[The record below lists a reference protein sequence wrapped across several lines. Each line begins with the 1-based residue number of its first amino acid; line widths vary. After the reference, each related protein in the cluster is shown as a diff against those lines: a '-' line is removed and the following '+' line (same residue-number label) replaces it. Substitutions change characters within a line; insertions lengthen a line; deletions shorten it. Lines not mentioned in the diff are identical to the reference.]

1 MTPQVK
7 DTVANHEYEQSAA
20 QIRFSTRMLKWMI
33 AGLFPAL
40 IGISAIGQPPALAA
54 AAITSGAHALG
65 YPVAPATN
73 RGQSATLLPDGRW
86 LLLGGEGK
94 SGKATATATFI
105 SPDGKSHV
113 VPNQLSTVRAG
124 HAATLLP
131 DGAVLIF
138 GGVDGAGEVM
148 STLQRFDTGSGSF
161 STPEVSGLLPR
172 RGHTATVLMDG
183 RLLIAG
189 GADARGNAIYEA
201 EIYDPVT
208 KAIER
213 FNPKLDAP
221 RLNHIATLLPS
232 ADVLLWQGLDA
243 ENQAREDGELY
254 DSGVQQFS
262 ALSKA
267 AMADAMHAAKAPEV
281 AAVMATRPEEN
292 DPSAPVDQPVVI
304 RFNQPMA
311 VSTINASTVTLIG
324 PHGAVPVQVVPV
336 EQGMLAFIKPSV
348 DLLPDSRYNLFLDGV
363 KSWTGKALAFN
374 SFGFTTARL
383 VGSTGK
389 GAGSTPAKS
398 DAVNWVIEDSNVP
411 GVQGHGQEAMHAM
424 GAAPSLERQALAA
437 IARNT
442 DSEFWLPDA
451 RHFKGDWN
459 AKRGASPLQ
468 KLPPLKAPP
477 GVTALAGQILTAHGR
492 ALRSAKV
499 QIGNHTALTDETGR
513 FLLTNL
519 TPGAQALVIDGGGEG
534 RGQYG
539 YYQVRVDVKAQQT
552 NVLDYTIWSTRLD
565 PAGNVALSSPTA
577 GEVVLT
583 SPRIPGLELR
593 IPAGTIIRDHNG
605 KIVTELNMT
614 AIPIDRPPFPLPNV
628 GVPVYFTIQP
638 GGATLTS
645 VSGQALQGAR
655 LIYPNFNGLAP
666 GSRVDFW
673 NYDARGKGWYVYGQG
688 TISKDGKQAVPDAGV
703 KIYEFTGAMIS
714 LPSNAPADGPSPGSC
729 GGNGSV
735 GPSATCPKNAPPPPK
750 ACAGD
755 PVDCGTGLFL
765 NSATDLVINDIIPI
779 EISRTYRPRD
789 AASRAFG
796 IGTNFAYDIFLVGD
810 TNPWTYQELILP
822 DGGRIRFNRIS
833 PGTGYSDAVYEHK
846 SSATS
851 YYGAILKRG
860 ATSCYWDLALTNG
873 SHICFPES
881 MNSGSARHAAAL
893 SMSDRYGNAL
903 TFTRTND
910 NLTRIKSP
918 SGRTVDL
925 QYDAA
930 NRITQ
935 ATDNIGRTVQYEYD
949 AQSRLVKVTDP
960 LGNFEAFTYDSA
972 HRMLTVQDKRGNMM
986 VTNEYDGNGRV
997 AKQTYADGT
1006 TNLFAYTL
1014 DANNRVTQTDVTNER
1029 GVVKRMVFNSAGY
1042 ITSVTEA
1049 LGFPEQQLT
1058 TYEYAPTTNLLL
1070 SITDPLGRKTAYD
1083 YDTKGNMSRKTL
1095 LAGTANAVSTET
1107 TYTTDFGNVQ
1117 TFKDLT
1123 GRVTTRSYDYAG
1135 NLVQVADAEGVLF
1148 KGSYNGS
1155 GQLVASEDA
1164 LGNLTT
1170 YQYDGFDLAQV
1181 TDPLGRVSSR
1191 VTDGVGRVTA
1201 TISPSGIRTSVDLDA
1216 LDRPVTARD
1225 GLGNATTLEYD
1236 GNSNQTLVRNAK
1248 GGEHAFG
1255 FDKRNATMQQTNPVN
1270 QSDSIEYDQAHN
1282 VKQTV
1287 DRKGQ
1292 VTKFEHDALNRLKLV
1307 SYADQSTIAYTYDQG
1322 SRVTQIADS
1331 ANGTITRTYDGLNNI
1346 TNETT
1351 PDGSV
1356 SYTYYPDGRRK
1367 TMSVVGQPTLTYTY
1381 NSRNGVEGI
1390 SQAADAIN
1398 GNQVRKVA
1406 FEYDA
1411 AGRRTKTTYFNGMT
1425 RENDFDKSGQLTSI
1439 IYKAVGGSVV
1449 GDLTYQYDLDG
1460 QIVEKGGSMAQS
1472 VQSAEM
1478 SAANYDM
1485 AAKMYAAN
1493 GVTLT
1498 YDANGNLTSD
1508 GTTSYVWNVRNQLV
1522 EIRILQGIV
1531 ISQFA
1536 YDALGRRRQKSA
1548 NGETSTYLYDQMD
1561 LVQEKGVGSQV
1572 KAVYVNGALD
1582 ERLQRILLSVSGP
1595 IARIDTYLA
1604 DQIGSILALRD
1615 MAGTEVVTYSYDAYG
1630 NSQTSIADPN
1640 PFQFTG
1646 RENDGNGLYYYRARY
1661 YSPSLG
1667 RFVQADPIGLNGGLN
1682 SYAYVQGNPISR
1694 TDPIGLCGPLIPVC
1708 IAIAEY
1714 GVEMALGVEIAAVIA
1729 TNTPGPVSGGA
1740 SFAGRAAGE
1749 AIHDV
1754 YIGYRAGKPV
1764 YVGITN
1770 DLARRT
1776 CEHGARFDAF
1786 AKVTNAPVTR
1796 DQARAMEQ
1804 VIMNQ
1809 NPQFENVKNSIAPTR
1824 SWYEEAVQWAES
1836 ILGQKGAK

>member
-1 MTPQVK
+1 M
-7 DTVANHEYEQSAA
+7 ANQEYEQFAVP
-20 QIRFSTRMLKWMI
+20 IRSGKSRMLKWMI

-40 IGISAIGQPPALAA
+40 LGISAVGQLPALAA
-54 AAITSGAHALG
+54 APTASGVLALG
-65 YPVAPATN
+65 YPSAPATI
-73 RGQSATLLPDGRW
+73 RGQSTTLLPDGRW

-94 SGKATATATFI
+94 NHKALALATVIA
-105 SPDGKSHV
+105 PDGKSQV
-113 VPNQLSTVRAG
+113 LPVQLATVRTS
-124 HAATLLP
+124 HSATLLP
-131 DGAVLIF
+131 DGTVLII
-138 GGVDGAGEVM
+138 GGTDGAGEVI
-148 STLQRFDTGSGSF
+148 STLQRFDIATGQFGA
-161 STPEVSGLLPR
+161 PEESALLPR

-189 GADARGNAIYEA
+189 GADARGNAVYEA

-243 ENQAREDGELY
+243 ENQKREDGELY
-254 DSGVQQFS
+254 EFASQRFN

-267 AMADAMHAAKAPEV
+267 ATADAIREAKAPEV
-281 AAVMATRPEEN
+281 AAIMATRPEAN

-311 VSTINASTVTLIG
+311 VSSLNSSTVTLMG
-324 PHGAVPVQVVPV
+324 PHGAVPVKIVPV
-336 EQGMLAFIKPSV
+336 EQGMLAFVKPTI

-363 KSWTGKALAFN
+363 KSWNGKALAFN

-383 VGSTGK
+383 NGSGNNGVPNTPSDNGSTNHVV
-389 GAGSTPAKS
+389 ADTSSPSAS
-398 DAVNWVIEDSNVP
+398 RIA
-411 GVQGHGQEAMHAM
+411 QEALHAV

-437 IARNT
+437 LAKNT
-442 DSEFWLPDA
+442 DSEFWLPDG

-468 KLPPLKAPP
+468 RLSALKARP

-492 ALRSAKV
+492 ALRNAKV
-499 QIGNHTALTDETGR
+499 QIGNQVALTDETGR

-519 TPGAQALVIDGGGEG
+519 TPGAQPLIISGGGEG
-534 RGQYG
+534 NAQYG

-605 KIVTELNMT
+605 KIVTQLNMT

-714 LPSNAPADGPSPGSC
+714 LPGNAPSDGPPPGGC
-729 GGNGSV
+729 GDNGTV
-735 GPSATCPKNAPPPPK
+735 GPSATCPVNKPPAPK
-750 ACAGD
+750 GCGGD
-755 PVDCGTGLFL
+755 PVDCSTGLFL
-765 NSATDLVINDIIPI
+765 NSGTDLVINDIMPI

-796 IGTNFAYDIFLVGD
+796 IGTNLAYDIFLVGD

-822 DGGRIRFNRIS
+822 DGGRVRYNRIS
-833 PGTGYSDAVYEHK
+833 PGTGFGDAVYEHK

-851 YYGAILKRG
+851 YYGSTLKRG
-860 ATSCYWDLALTNG
+860 STNACYWDLALMNG

-881 MNSGSARHAAAL
+881 MNSGSARHAAAV

-903 TFTRTND
+903 MFTRTND
-910 NLTRIKSP
+910 KLTRIASP

-925 QYDAA
+925 QYDSA

-935 ATDNIGRTVQYEYD
+935 ATDNIGRTIKYEYD
-949 AQSRLVKVTDP
+949 AQGRLIKVTDP
-960 LGNFEAFTYDSA
+960 LGKFEAFTYDSA
-972 HRMLTVQDKRGNMM
+972 HRMLTVQDKRGNLM
-986 VTNEYDGNGRV
+986 VTNEYDGIGRV

-1014 DANNRVTQTDVTNER
+1014 DASNRVTQTDITNER
-1029 GVVKRMVFNSAGY
+1029 GVVKRMVFGSGGY
-1042 ITSVTEA
+1042 ITSITEA
-1049 LGFPEQQLT
+1049 LGLPEQRVT
-1058 TYEYAPTTNLLL
+1058 TYEYTPANLLL
-1070 SITDPLGRKTAYD
+1070 SVTDPLGRKTAYE
-1083 YDTKGNMSRKTL
+1083 YDARGNMSRKTL
-1095 LAGTANAVSTET
+1095 LSGTANAVSTET
-1107 TYTTDFGNVQ
+1107 TYTADYSNVL

-1123 GRVTTRSYDYAG
+1123 GRVTTRSYDGAG
-1135 NLVQVADAEGVLF
+1135 NLVQVADAIGVLF

-1155 GQLVASEDA
+1155 GQLVSSEDA

-1181 TDPLGRVSSR
+1181 TDPLGRVSKR
-1191 VTDGVGRVTA
+1191 ATDAVGRVTA
-1201 TISPSGIRTSVDLDA
+1201 TISPSGIVTSVELDA

-1225 GLGNATTLEYD
+1225 GLGNATVMEYD

-1255 FDKRNATMQQTNPVN
+1255 FDKRNATTQQTNPVN

-1282 VKQTV
+1282 VKQTI

-1292 VTKFEHDALNRLKLV
+1292 VTQFQHDALNRLKLV
-1307 SYADQSTIAYTYDQG
+1307 TYADQSTIAYTYDKG
-1322 SRVTQIADS
+1322 NRVTQIADS
-1331 ANGTITRTYDGLNNI
+1331 ANGTITRTHDGLDNI

-1351 PDGSV
+1351 PDGIV

-1367 TMSVVGQPTLTYTY
+1367 TMSVAGQPTLTYTY
-1381 NSRNGVEGI
+1381 TVRNHAEGI

-1411 AGRRTKTTYFNGMT
+1411 AGRRAKTTYFNGML
-1425 RENDFDKSGQLTSI
+1425 RENGFDKSGQLASI
-1439 IYKAVGGSVV
+1439 TYKAVDGSVV
-1449 GDLTYQYDLDG
+1449 GHLTYQYDIDG
-1460 QIVEKGGSMAQS
+1460 QVIEKSGNMAQS
-1472 VQSAEM
+1472 TQSAEI
-1478 SAANYDM
+1478 ANVAYDA
-1485 AAKMYAAN
+1485 AAKMSSVN
-1493 GVTLT
+1493 GVMLT
-1498 YDANGNLTSD
+1498 YDGNGNLTSD
-1508 GTTSYVWNVRNQLV
+1508 ASTSYVWNTRDQLV
-1522 EIRILQGIV
+1522 EMRTFQGALV
-1531 ISQFA
+1531 ARFS
-1536 YDALGRRRQKSA
+1536 YDALGRRRQKIV
-1548 NGETSTYLYDQMD
+1548 NDVTSIYVYDHSD
-1561 LVQEKGVGSQV
+1561 AVQEKDGAFQIR
-1572 KAVYVNGALD
+1572 AVYITGALD
-1582 ERLQRILLSVSGP
+1582 ERLQRIVRNGSVS
-1595 IARIDTYLA
+1595 RIDTYQS
-1604 DQIGSILALRD
+1604 DHIGSILALKD
-1615 MAGTEVVTYSYDAYG
+1615 MDGTNVVTYSYDTFG
-1630 NSQTSIADPN
+1630 NSQSDVFDSN
-1640 PFQFTG
+1640 PFQYSA
-1646 RENDGNGLYYYRARY
+1646 RENDGNGIYYYRARY
-1661 YSPSLG
+1661 YSPYLR
-1667 RFVQADPIGLNGGLN
+1667 RFLQSDPIGLRGGIN
-1682 SYAYVQGNPISR
+1682 TYAYVGNNPISYS
-1694 TDPIGLCGPLIPVC
+1694 DPLGLDRWGDDPSQKRVPNENKRVVDWICH
-1708 IAIAEY
+1708 Y
-1714 GVEMALGVEIAAVIA
+1714 GRKDESPTMALM
-1729 TNTPGPVSGGA
+1729 
-1740 SFAGRAAGE
+1740 
-1749 AIHDV
+1749 
-1754 YIGYRAGKPV
+1754 
-1764 YVGITN
+1764 
-1770 DLARRT
+1770 
-1776 CEHGARFDAF
+1776 
-1786 AKVTNAPVTR
+1786 
-1796 DQARAMEQ
+1796 QAR
-1804 VIMNQ
+1804 NQ
-1809 NPQFENVKNSIAPTR
+1809 GFDRYDDNLPAAERFSEMMDGDYTYYAPISQDTFNFGQFVNKTARNVFGDGKGNGSKDANFVAKWGALGDFYHR
-1824 SWYEEAVQWAES
+1824 EGMSWAEW
-1836 ILGQKGAK
+1836 KRKNCECNK

>member
-1 MTPQVK
+1 
-7 DTVANHEYEQSAA
+7 VANREYEQFAA
-20 QIRFSTRMLKWMI
+20 STRSGKSRVRKWTI
-33 AGLFPAL
+33 ACLLPAL
-40 IGISAIGQPPALAA
+40 LGVSAVGQLPALAA
-54 AAITSGAHALG
+54 APIASGATALG
-65 YPVAPATN
+65 YPAAPATT

-86 LLLGGEGK
+86 MLLGGEGK
-94 SGKATATATFI
+94 SGNVTDTVVFI
-105 SPDGKSHV
+105 SADAKSQTLRTH
-113 VPNQLSTVRAG
+113 LFTGRTAHS
-124 HAATLLP
+124 ATLLP
-131 DGAVLIF
+131 DGTVLIF
-138 GGVDGAGEVM
+138 GGTDGSGEVI
-148 STLQRFDTGSGSF
+148 STLQQFDIATGQFSG
-161 STPEVSGLLPR
+161 PEESALLPR

-243 ENQAREDGELY
+243 ENQTREDGELY
-254 DSGVQQFS
+254 EFSTQQFS

-267 AMADAMHAAKAPEV
+267 ATTEAIRGLKAPEV
-281 AAVMATRPEEN
+281 AAIMATRPEAN
-292 DPSAPVDQPVVI
+292 DPSAPVDRPIVI

-311 VSTINASTVTLIG
+311 VSSLNGSTVTLIG
-324 PHGAVPVQVVPV
+324 PHGAVPVKVLPV
-336 EQGMLAFIKPSV
+336 EQGMLAFVQPSI

-363 KSWTGKALAFN
+363 KSWTGKALTFS

-383 VGSTGK
+383 NGSSNNGEPNTPSYN
-389 GAGSTPAKS
+389 GSANHVAAETSSPRAS
-398 DAVNWVIEDSNVP
+398 GITQEELHAV
-411 GVQGHGQEAMHAM
+411 
-424 GAAPSLERQALAA
+424 GAASSLEGQALAA
-437 IARNT
+437 LAKNA

-451 RHFKGDWN
+451 RHYKGDWN

-468 KLPPLKAPP
+468 KLPSLKAPP

-492 ALRSAKV
+492 ALRNAKV
-499 QIGNHTALTDETGR
+499 QIGSQMALTDETGR

-519 TPGAQALVIDGGGEG
+519 TPGAQPLIINGGGEG
-534 RGQYG
+534 KAKYG

-565 PAGNVALSSPTA
+565 PAGNVAIPSPTA
-577 GEVVLT
+577 GEVVLA

-593 IPAGTIIRDHNG
+593 IPAGTIIRDHIG

-645 VSGQALQGAR
+645 ASGQALQGAR

-714 LPSNAPADGPSPGSC
+714 LPSNAPADAPSPGSC
-729 GGNGSV
+729 GGNGSA
-735 GPSATCPKNAPPPPK
+735 GPSATCPANKPAPPK

-765 NSATDLVINDIIPI
+765 NSATDLVIDDIMPI
-779 EISRTYRPRD
+779 QISRTYRPRD

-796 IGTNFAYDIFLVGD
+796 IGTNLAYDIFLVGD

-822 DGGRIRFNRIS
+822 DGGRVRYNRIS
-833 PGTGYSDAVYEHK
+833 PGTGYTDAVYEHK

-851 YYGAILKRG
+851 YYGSILKRG
-860 ATSCYWDLALTNG
+860 GSTACYWDLALMNG

-881 MNSGSARHAAAL
+881 MNSGSARRAAAL

-903 TFTRTND
+903 VFSRTND
-910 NLTRIKSP
+910 NLTRIASP

-935 ATDNIGRTVQYEYD
+935 ATDNVGRTVKYEYD
-949 AQSRLVKVTDP
+949 AQGRLIKVTDP

-997 AKQTYADGT
+997 AKQTYADGN

-1014 DANNRVTQTDVTNER
+1014 DASNRVTQTDITNER
-1029 GVVKRMVFNSAGY
+1029 GVVKRMVFSSAGY
-1042 ITSVTEA
+1042 VTSITEA
-1049 LGFPEQQLT
+1049 LGLPEQQVT
-1058 TYEYAPTTNLLL
+1058 TYEYTPANLLL
-1070 SITDPLGRKTAYD
+1070 SVTDPLGRKSAYE
-1083 YDTKGNMSRKTL
+1083 YDARGNMSRKTL
-1095 LAGTANAVSTET
+1095 LAGTPNAVSTEA
-1107 TYTTDFGNVQ
+1107 TYTADYSNVQ

-1123 GRVTTRSYDYAG
+1123 GRVTTRSYDNAG

-1155 GQLVASEDA
+1155 GQLVSSEDA
-1164 LGNLTT
+1164 LGNLTS

-1181 TDPLGRVSSR
+1181 TDPLGRVSRR

-1201 TISPSGIRTSVDLDA
+1201 TISPSGILTSVELDA
-1216 LDRPVTARD
+1216 LDRVTTARD
-1225 GLGNATTLEYD
+1225 GLGNATAMEYD
-1236 GNSNQTLVRNAK
+1236 ANSNQTLVRNAK

-1255 FDKRNATMQQTNPVN
+1255 FDKRNATTQQTNPVN
-1270 QSDSIEYDQAHN
+1270 QSDSIEYDQSHN

-1292 VTKFEHDALNRLKLV
+1292 VTKFEHDALNRLRLV
-1307 SYADQSTIAYTYDQG
+1307 TYADQSTIAYTYDQG
-1322 SRVTQIADS
+1322 NRVTQIADS

-1367 TMSVVGQPTLTYTY
+1367 TMSVAGQPTLTYTY
-1381 NSRNGVEGI
+1381 NARSGVEGI

-1425 RENDFDKSGQLTSI
+1425 RENGFDKSGQLTSI
-1439 IYKAVGGSVV
+1439 IYKAIGGSVV
-1449 GDLTYQYDLDG
+1449 GDLIYQYDLDG
-1460 QIVEKGGSMAQS
+1460 QLVEKGGGLVKALQTP
-1472 VQSAEM
+1472 EM
-1478 SAANYDM
+1478 NDLTHDL
-1485 AAKMYAAN
+1485 AAKMSGAN
-1493 GVTLT
+1493 GVTLN
-1498 YDANGNLTSD
+1498 YDENGNLASD
-1508 GTTSYVWNVRNQLV
+1508 GATLYVWNARDQLV
-1522 EIRILQGIV
+1522 EIRTMQGGV
-1531 ISQFA
+1531 VAQFS
-1536 YDALGRRRQKSA
+1536 YDALGRRQQKTVY
-1548 NGETSTYLYDQMD
+1548 GDTTKYVYDKLD
-1561 LVQEKGVGSQV
+1561 AVQERGSDSQL
-1572 KAVYVNGALD
+1572 KAVYVTGTLD
-1582 ERLQRILLSVSGP
+1582 ERLQRILLAGSSN
-1595 IARIDTYLA
+1595 RIDTYIVDHL
-1604 DQIGSILALRD
+1604 GSTLALKD
-1615 MAGTEVVTYSYDAYG
+1615 LSGSSDVTYSYDAYG
-1630 NSQTSIADPN
+1630 NSQANVQDVN

-1646 RENDGNGLYYYRARY
+1646 RENDGTGLYYYRARNY
-1661 YSPSLG
+1661 APSMG
-1667 RFVQADPIGLNGGLN
+1667 RFIQSDPIGLNGGIN
-1682 SYAYVQGNPISR
+1682 TYAYVQGMPTRIVDPSGLQAIYPTIFMPAPNVPAASPRKDPRSNFPPESKEETMRRICKYAAPPWNGHVPRDSSNWHDPNQRNAEHYFFGNELGSR
-1694 TDPIGLCGPLIPVC
+1694 FGPFG
-1708 IAIAEY
+1708 A
-1714 GVEMALGVEIAAVIA
+1714 AAV
-1729 TNTPGPVSGGA
+1729 
-1740 SFAGRAAGE
+1740 E
-1749 AIHDV
+1749 L
-1754 YIGYRAGKPV
+1754 YEAGK
-1764 YVGITN
+1764 YVRYPFGGTTEPTPFGTEMGLVGAADGWIY
-1770 DLARRT
+1770 RRP
-1776 CEHGARFDAF
+1776 F
-1786 AKVTNAPVTR
+1786 P
-1796 DQARAMEQ
+1796 
-1804 VIMNQ
+1804 
-1809 NPQFENVKNSIAPTR
+1809 
-1824 SWYEEAVQWAES
+1824 EECKC
-1836 ILGQKGAK
+1836 QK